1 MKAIHIKSRKKM
13 TMAGVFHQERYLE
26 YLPLLVH
33 ETGTEIINVEN
44 CVRMEA
50 KKITKVCDK
59 D

>member
-1 MKAIHIKSRKKM
+1 M

-33 ETGTEIINVEN
+33 ETGTEMINVEN